1 MPVSPLSRE
10 PDLDGRKRLGV
21 AVCQYLGGPTTWHQT
36 GDDGRLDA
44 ITLAIVASALKN
56 GGAVLV
62 QGSDD
67 IEHTLAV
74 AAQIE
79 DAT

>member
-1 MPVSPLSRE
+1 MPMSHLSRE

-36 GDDGRLDA
+36 DDDGRLDA
-44 ITLAIVASALKN
+44 TTLAIAVQALKN
-56 GGAVLV
+56 GGAVAI

-67 IEHTLAV
+67 VEHTFAI

-79 DAT
+79 DAS